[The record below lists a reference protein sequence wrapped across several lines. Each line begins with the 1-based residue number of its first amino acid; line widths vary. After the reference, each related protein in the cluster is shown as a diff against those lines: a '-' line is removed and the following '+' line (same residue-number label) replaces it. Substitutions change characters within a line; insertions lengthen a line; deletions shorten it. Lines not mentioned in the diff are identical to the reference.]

1 MGWAGKSNG
10 SLLAVAQSE
19 FDVFLTVDRNLI
31 FQQNISQFDIAVIVL
46 VAKSNQYAVLQ
57 PLVADVQTVLAAVAP
72 GQVIRVG

>member
-1 MGWAGKSNG
+1 MRIRRDECLPKHLKRDPVGHEA
-10 SLLAVAQSE
+10 
-19 FDVFLTVDRNLI
+19 
-31 FQQNISQFDIAVIVL
+31 QNISRFDIAVIVL